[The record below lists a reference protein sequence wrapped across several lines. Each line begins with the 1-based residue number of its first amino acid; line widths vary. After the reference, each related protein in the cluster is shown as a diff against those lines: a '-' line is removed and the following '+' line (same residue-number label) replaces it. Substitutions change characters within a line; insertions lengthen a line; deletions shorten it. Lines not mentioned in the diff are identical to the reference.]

1 MPLVRICA
9 GGAVSDDR
17 PYRALEILL
26 EILLL
31 DGDKL
36 VSHGPNA
43 VRVRDE
49 ARRQGMECPFVV
61 RSRQIPAHFLP
72 DGSDV
77 IHRSS
82 TGRTQ

>member
-1 MPLVRICA
+1 MIVPTA
-9 GGAVSDDR
+9 PWKSS
-17 PYRALEILL
+17 LEILL

-61 RSRQIPAHFLP
+61 RVPADFGTLSAGWLRRDSP
-72 DGSDV
+72 EFD
-77 IHRSS
+77 
-82 TGRTQ
+82 RTQ